1 MIPLQ
6 LLTSYAPTHRATV
19 VQIVQE
25 AVDFGVP
32 YIQFCWQGTDL
43 EIFKLAERLKRITE
57 SAGSKLI
64 INNRLDVALA
74 VEASGLHVGQTDV
87 PVHIVKQLIPDYMKL
102 GLTVSTVEQ
111 LAIAEQFSVDY
122 YGIGPIFN
130 TKTKPSGT
138 IGIDKLKQLR
148 ALTAR
153 PIIAI
158 GGIKLDNAAAAF
170 AAGANGVA
178 VIGAIYDSNDKQK
191 TITNLL
197 NISSKSSAQY
207 QSPPGIHQ

>member
-6 LLTSYAPTHRATV
+6 LLTSYTTAHRPNV
-19 VQIVQE
+19 LRVVQE

-32 YIQFCWQGTDL
+32 YIQFCWEGTDL
-43 EIFKLAERLKRITE
+43 EIFTLAEKLKRITE

-74 VEASGLHVGQTDV
+74 VEASGLHIGQTDM
-87 PVHIVKQLIPDYMKL
+87 PVHIVMRLIPDYMKL

-111 LAIAEQFSVDY
+111 LEIAEQFSVDY

-138 IGIDKLKQLR
+138 IGLDKLKELR
-148 ALTAR
+148 SMTSK

-158 GGIKLDNAAAAF
+158 GGIRTDNAAAAF

-191 TITNLL
+191 TITDLL
-197 NISSKSSAQY
+197 DISNV
-207 QSPPGIHQ
+207 